1 MKFFML
7 HNIFLFNKIDNLN
20 INRSINKVHHT
31 PIDPL
36 FCPHSTWF

>member
-20 INRSINKVHHT
+20 INSINKVHHT